1 MCEPLLN
8 TASHKAYRTVLGNQV
23 SAYGGIAEQRQ
34 ATTAITIKLD
44 SHMLDALQWNTI
56 HFAFDV
62 AAVDHVRA

>member
-8 TASHKAYRTVLGNQV
+8 TASHKAYRTVLGYLV
-23 SAYGGIAEQRQ
+23 SAYDWIDEQHQ

-44 SHMLDALQWNTI
+44 SHKLDALQWYAT

-62 AAVDHVRA
+62 AIDNVRA